1 MKIAFIGLGNMGSGM
16 ASNLVKAAH
25 EVHIYDIN
33 PEIIRHLNNKGFVIH
48 QNLDTAVKDT
58 DAVVTML
65 PEGKHVK
72 EVYLSENGVINNVKE
87 NTILIDCS
95 TIDIESIKEVGKEAN
110 INRLSIIDAPVSGG
124 IVGAIKGNLT
134 FMVGGTNDSF
144 NLSLPILKN
153 MGHKVIHAGEL
164 GAGQAAKICNN
175 MILGISMIALG
186 ESFTMAKRL
195 GLDQKKLFEISSK
208 ASGMSWAMLNHL
220 PVAGIIE
227 TAAANVNFKPGFSAS
242 MMVKDLS
249 LAQSAA
255 KSVNLNT
262 PIGSLALKMYK
273 EFVGNGRGNLDYSAI
288 IKMIDNSV

>member
-110 INRLSIIDAPVSGG
+110 INSLSIIDAPVSGG

-195 GLDQKKLFEISSK
+195 GLDQKKLSEISSK
-208 ASGMSWAMLNHL
+208 ASGMSLAMLNHL

>member
-1 MKIAFIGLGNMGSGM
+1 MNIGFIGLGNMGRGM
-16 ASNLVKAAH
+16 ALNLVKANH
-25 EVHIYDIN
+25 KVKVYDIN
-33 PEIIRHLNNKGFVIH
+33 I
-48 QNLDTAVKDT
+48 
-58 DAVVTML
+58 DAVNDLNSNGCIGCSNIVDTVSNVEIVITML
-65 PEGKHVK
+65 PEGSHVRD
-72 EVYLSENGVINNVKE
+72 VYLGSNGVIE
-87 NTILIDCS
+87 NANKNTLLIDCS